1 MAKGEAARV
10 VRLTKRSVDAVAKE
24 AARFTVWDSDLKGFG
39 LRVEPS
45 GSKTF
50 IVRYRVGGG
59 RRGTLRQAKVGRYG
73 KLTPDQ
79 AREEAER
86 ILAKVELG
94 QDPQADKAAARET
107 LTMAELCD
115 LYLAEGISAKKASTI
130 ALDKVRIARHIKPAI
145 GARKITD
152 LHASDIQRL
161 TQDIA
166 AGKLKDP
173 TPHSRGGPGAAA
185 RTAGLLGGVFKFAVA
200 RKLCAENPA
209 AGVKRP
215 KDRKRDR
222 FLSPKELGALG
233 DALTTA
239 SERGAN
245 PGLVT
250 IIRLLCLTGA
260 RKNEIARLRWSEVN
274 IERGRL
280 ELADSK
286 TGEKVVPLG
295 AAAMELLSE
304 VARTNSAYV
313 FPDPRDASIPIRNL
327 DWFWVGIRRAA
338 ALEDVRIHD
347 LRHSFASVAVAGGSS
362 LFLIGKLLGHADAAT
377 TQRYAHLADD
387 PLQAA
392 ADRISQSISS
402 SMAGTSAEVRTLRGD
417 GDVKPTR
424 RVGA

>member
-1 MAKGEAARV
+1 MAKEDAASV
-10 VRLTKRSVDAVAKE
+10 VRLTKRSVDAARKQD
-24 AARFTVWDSDLKGFG
+24 ARFTVWDSDLKGFG

-45 GSKTF
+45 GTKTF

-59 RRGTLRQAKVGRYG
+59 RRGTLRQAKIGRYG
-73 KLTPDQ
+73 KLTAEQ

-94 QDPQADKAAARET
+94 QDPQADKVAARET

-115 LYLAEGISAKKASTI
+115 LYLAEGIAAKKASTI

-145 GARKITD
+145 GARRITD

-166 AGKLKDP
+166 AGKLKDA

-185 RTAGLLGGVFKFAVA
+185 RTAGLLGGIFKFAVA
-200 RKLCAENPA
+200 RKLCAENPV

-222 FLSPKELGALG
+222 FLSPRELGALG
-233 DALTTA
+233 DALTAA

-245 PGLVT
+245 PGHVT

-274 IERGRL
+274 FDRGRL

-286 TGEKVVPLG
+286 TGEKAVPLG
-295 AAAMELLSE
+295 AAAMELLNE
-304 VARTNSAYV
+304 LPRTNGVHV
-313 FPDPRDASIPIRNL
+313 FPDPRDPSIPIRNL
-327 DWFWVGIRRAA
+327 DWFWVGIRRTAG
-338 ALEDVRIHD
+338 LDDVRIHD

-362 LFLIGKLLGHADAAT
+362 LFLIGKLLGHTDAAT

-392 ADRISQSISS
+392 ADRISQTISA
-402 SMAGTSAEVRTLRGD
+402 SMGGAAAEVINLRGG
-417 GDVKPTR
+417 GDR
-424 RVGA
+424 